1 MFANDV
7 TNKGLNSKIYKQIM
21 CSKSLEQ
28 TTQLMGRRSKYTFL
42 FFFFNFYYYLEY
54 NCFTMLCWFLPCIN
68 MSPSC
73 INTSPPSRTS
83 FLHPSYP
90 ASRPPLEAVTEHWP
104 RSLCPGAD
112 PAGRLCLHVEARVS
126 QWPCVL
132 EQTPLAV
139 CVCTWKRA
147 CLSGTVSFTPPSP
160 FPPASTSLL
169 SMSASLLLPP
179 NRFISSSFLDS
190 IYIC

>member
-42 FFFFNFYYYLEY
+42 FFLNFYYYLEY
-54 NCFTMLCWFLPCIN
+54 NCFTMLCWFLPCIH

-73 INTSPPSRTS
+73 INTSPPSWTS

-126 QWPCVL
+126 QWHSLIHPPLSFPSCVHKS
-132 EQTPLAV
+132 AV
-139 CVCTWKRA
+139 YVCI
-147 CLSGTVSFTPPSP
+147 
-160 FPPASTSLL
+160 ST
-169 SMSASLLLPP
+169 AAPQ
-179 NRFISSSFLDS
+179 IGSSVAVF
-190 IYIC
+190 